1 MLNFTLPEPIKLK
14 PKIMSQNS
22 KFSKIEKESV
32 IFRCEAT
39 GVDQG
44 DEIVWDK
51 LDSNIDLQNFV
62 ETVRGDG
69 QINSELS
76 LNDLKRS
83 DAGSFRCSLKSDL
96 SNSYTFILTVNGP
109 PQKPTIKNVLIR
121 PDGSTLIDW
130 NVNDLGGAEHLRNV
144 FIRYSPN
151 FSNKNLAVKNSGNCY
166 IFQILKDFKDNLNL
180 NRGLL

>member
-1 MLNFTLPEPIKLK
+1 M
-14 PKIMSQNS
+14 
-22 KFSKIEKESV
+22 
-32 IFRCEAT
+32 
-39 GVDQG
+39 
-44 DEIVWDK
+44 
-51 LDSNIDLQNFV
+51 
-62 ETVRGDG
+62 
-69 QINSELS
+69 
-76 LNDLKRS
+76 NDLKRS

-96 SNSYTFILTVNGP
+96 SNNYTIILTVNGP
-109 PQKPTIKNVLIR
+109 PKKPTIKNVLIR

-166 IFQILKDFKDNLNL
+166 IFQILKDFKDNLYL